1 VTPTDNQ
8 NKREDISKMPVSW
21 ASEMVAFCSASCLQA
36 YIQKYSGHTAV
47 VVAKVQGTPSETGIK
62 TILHEP
68 FRQDTKP
75 KQELTKIGFKRLEND
90 GEKGDLRSEVGLSP
104 QEKSQQIIY
113 KKLNDLK
120 NKENIT
126 KGQENMESISKI
138 TTVCD
143 NCRTSIDDQ
152 DEKSESIKATLTN
165 PSTKKNQLYHFHDES
180 CLLEFLKKRAMR
192 TKVKKTSKGEILVD
206 MTTD

>member
-62 TILHEP
+62 TILNEP
-68 FRQDTKP
+68 FLQDTKT
-75 KQELTKIGFKRLEND
+75 KQDINKEGFKRLKND
-90 GEKGDLRSEVGLSP
+90 GDKGDLRSEVGLKPLSP
-104 QEKSQQIIY
+104 QEQSQQIIY

-120 NKENIT
+120 NKEN
-126 KGQENMESISKI
+126 NMETKARTI
-138 TTVCD
+138 TQCD

-152 DEKSESIKATLTN
+152 DEKTESIKATLTN

-180 CLLEFLKKRAMR
+180 CLREFLNKRAERM
-192 TKVKKTSKGEILVD
+192 KVKKTSKGEVLVD
-206 MTTD
+206 MTID